1 MKTRIIVSAVG
12 IPALLIIF
20 LALPSMATA
29 LLISAMS
36 VVAVY
41 ELMWRTG
48 LVKDLILTVLSCIMA
63 LAVCLWCSSNLVWA
77 DALIG
82 LWIYLM
88 ALTGIMIATHGKMKF
103 ETLCICIFAGI
114 IIPLLLSALTRVRVM
129 DHGRHYILIPFVLCF
144 GTDSIAYFV
153 GCAIGRHKMAPVI
166 SPKKSWEGAVAGVL
180 GGILLMF
187 VYTLILDLAFG
198 FDVRYGACIL
208 YGIMGALTC
217 VLGDLVFSVIKRQ
230 NGIKDYGNLLPGH
243 GGVLDR
249 FDSMTL
255 VAPLTEALIL
265 LLPLIVA

>member
-1 MKTRIIVSAVG
+1 
-12 IPALLIIF
+12 
-20 LALPSMATA
+20 
-29 LLISAMS
+29 
-36 VVAVY
+36 
-41 ELMWRTG
+41 
-48 LVKDLILTVLSCIMA
+48 
-63 LAVCLWCSSNLVWA
+63 
-77 DALIG
+77 
-82 LWIYLM
+82 
-88 ALTGIMIATHGKMKF
+88 
-103 ETLCICIFAGI
+103 
-114 IIPLLLSALTRVRVM
+114 
-129 DHGRHYILIPFVLCF
+129 
-144 GTDSIAYFV
+144 
-153 GCAIGRHKMAPVI
+153 MAPVI

-249 FDSMTL
+249 FDSMTF